1 MLFGPPWRTW
11 VAYSGFEDGPA
22 RWPFVAF
29 RWLERRNLDFVGFA
43 DQFPLGVRQ
52 PMRRR
57 EPPVDIPPGIANASP
72 GMFHRTNSPAP
83 GRPQA
88 GRRAL
93 LAALALTVALA
104 PARADP
110 APAAGGFDQFIA
122 GLWPAAQAEGVSR
135 KTFDTATKGLH
146 FDPKIAAH
154 TQRQAEFLVP
164 VWTYLAGAVLPARI
178 VAGRKQYA
186 ALHDVLA
193 RASRV
198 YGVDASA
205 IMGAWGVETEFGAF
219 FGGENVLDALATLGF
234 MHYQG
239 DFGRDELL
247 AALRILEEGD
257 VPPGGMRG
265 SWAGAMGQPQFL
277 PTSFLKYAVDFDG
290 DGKRDIWRSKADS
303 LGSIAHFLAAHG
315 WTAGLPWAI
324 EVTLPAKYTF
334 DAADFSGER
343 SFAEF
348 AKKGVRA
355 ADASAL
361 PKAGA
366 ARLYMP
372 AGAQGPILLVTHNF
386 DVIKTYNNSNAY
398 VLAVG
403 LLGDAIVGRGQ
414 LRTAWPTHAHVLTEA
429 EVKTVQTELKALGFE
444 IGDIDGRA
452 GPKLEQAIRTFQFMK
467 GLTPD
472 GYASPALLAR
482 LKAPT

>member
-1 MLFGPPWRTW
+1 
-11 VAYSGFEDGPA
+11 
-22 RWPFVAF
+22 
-29 RWLERRNLDFVGFA
+29 
-43 DQFPLGVRQ
+43 
-52 PMRRR
+52 
-57 EPPVDIPPGIANASP
+57 
-72 GMFHRTNSPAP
+72 MFHWTNSPAP
-83 GRPQA
+83 RRPA
-88 GRRAL
+88 TGRRAL
-93 LAALALTVALA
+93 LAALALTAALA
-104 PARADP
+104 PALADP

-122 GLWPAAQAEGVSR
+122 GLWPAEQAEGVSR
-135 KTFDTATKGLH
+135 KTFDAATKGLH

-164 VWTYLAGAVLPARI
+164 IWTYLAGAVLPARI

-193 RASRV
+193 RAKRV
-198 YGVDASA
+198 YGVDPGA

-247 AALRILEEGD
+247 AAMRILEAGD
-257 VPPGGMRG
+257 IPPGAMRG

-277 PTSFLKYAVDFDG
+277 PSSFLKYAVDFDG

-303 LGSIAHFLAAHG
+303 LGSIAHFLSAHG
-315 WTAGLPWAI
+315 WTPDLPWAV
-324 EVTLPAKYTF
+324 EVTLPAKYSF

-343 SFAEF
+343 TFAEF

-361 PKAGA
+361 PKTGA

-372 AGAQGPILLVTHNF
+372 AGFQGPILLVTHNF

-414 LRTAWPTHAHVLTEA
+414 LRTPWPTHTRALSEA
-429 EVKTVQTELKALGFE
+429 EVKTVQTQLKALGFE
-444 IGDIDGRA
+444 IGDVDGRA
-452 GPKLEQAIRTFQFMK
+452 GPRLEQAIRTYQFMK

-472 GYASPALLAR
+472 GYASPGLLAR
-482 LKAPT
+482 LKAPA

>member
-1 MLFGPPWRTW
+1 M
-11 VAYSGFEDGPA
+11 V
-22 RWPFVAF
+22 
-29 RWLERRNLDFVGFA
+29 
-43 DQFPLGVRQ
+43 
-52 PMRRR
+52 
-57 EPPVDIPPGIANASP
+57 
-72 GMFHRTNSPAP
+72 HRITS
-83 GRPQA
+83 
-88 GRRAL
+88 RAL
-93 LAALALTVALA
+93 LAALALVAALA

-110 APAAGGFDQFIA
+110 AHDFDAFIA

-135 KTFDTATKGLH
+135 QTFEAATKGLH

-164 VWTYLAGAVLPARI
+164 VWTYLAGAVIPARV

-193 RASRV
+193 RAKRV
-198 YGVDASA
+198 YGVDPGA

-219 FGGENVLDALATLGF
+219 SGGENVLDALATLGF

-247 AALRILEEGD
+247 AALRILQEGD
-257 VPPGGMRG
+257 VPAGGMRG

-277 PTSFLKYAVDFDG
+277 PSSFLKYAVDFDG
-290 DGKRDIWRSKADS
+290 DGKRDIWRSKADA

-315 WTAGLPWAI
+315 WTPDLPWAI
-324 EVTLPAKYTF
+324 EVTLPAKYPY

-343 SFAEF
+343 SFADF
-348 AKKGVRA
+348 ARRGVRA
-355 ADASAL
+355 ASGAL
-361 PKAGA
+361 PKTGA

-372 AGAQGPILLVTHNF
+372 AGSQGPILLATHNF

-403 LLGDAIVGRGQ
+403 LLGDAVVGRGP
-414 LRTAWPTHAHVLTEA
+414 LRTPWPTHVHALTEA
-429 EVKTVQTELKALGFE
+429 EVKTVQTQLKAQGFV

-452 GPKLEQAIRTFQFMK
+452 GPRLEQAIRAYQFME

-482 LKAPT
+482 LKAPS